1 MDIIISTR
9 HINLLRRYSAK
20 TGTSIDLCV
29 HFALTEWFQKGAP
42 ATPTQRSLPHSM
54 QVPGGHTLA
63 APAAVACNGSNS
75 GGMVTRIRSLLRY
88 GRT

>member
-1 MDIIISTR
+1 MEIVITTR

-29 HFALTEWFQKGAP
+29 HDALTEWFQKGPP
-42 ATPTQRSLPHSM
+42 ATPARLGPPDSV
-54 QVPGGHTLA
+54 QVTYGHTLA
-63 APAAVACNGSNS
+63 APGVACNGSNS
-75 GGMVTRIRSLLRY
+75 GGMLRRIRSLLRY